1 MQQVLQSDCLQRN
14 TVPRHS
20 SSCSL
25 LHRQG
30 QLQPQLSPACPSLR
44 ILFNQQ
50 RFQSLVSQAV
60 AEPYV
65 IQKLRDTEERY
76 KSLTASMAN
85 PDTISDSSEFQR
97 IAKQTSDL
105 EQTVSAYREYM
116 DVQQQLTEAKQM
128 VKECEGDPEMANL
141 AREEAE
147 GLTKRTDTLVEEIK
161 LLLLPRDPL
170 DDKNIMLEVRA
181 GTGGDEAGLW
191 VADLLR
197 MYQRY
202 SDGQRWKAAIISE
215 NPAEAGGFKE
225 VVVQLSGENVYSK
238 LKFESGVHR
247 VQRVPATES
256 QGRIHTSTATVAI
269 MPEVDDVEVKIDP
282 KDIDLHTARSGG
294 AGGQNVNKVETAVD
308 LMHKPTGIRIFC
320 TQERSQMKNKER
332 AMSLLRSKLF
342 ELETEKQR
350 AEISAKRKSQVG
362 SGSRSEKIK
371 TYNYKDSRVSDHR
384 TKTNYSLE
392 RMLEGDL
399 EECIQSLIA
408 MDQKEQLAEL
418 QEA

>member
-1 MQQVLQSDCLQRN
+1 M
-14 TVPRHS
+14 
-20 SSCSL
+20 
-25 LHRQG
+25 
-30 QLQPQLSPACPSLR
+30 ACG
-44 ILFNQQ
+44 Q
-50 RFQSLVSQAV
+50 RFQSVIAQAV

-65 IQKLRDTEERY
+65 IQKLRDTEQRY
-76 KSLTASMAN
+76 QELTASMAD
-85 PDTISDSSEFQR
+85 PDKMSDSSEFQR
-97 IAKQTSDL
+97 LAKAASAL
-105 EQTVSAYREYM
+105 EQTVSAYREYN
-116 DVQQQLTEAKQM
+116 DTQQQLAEAKQM
-128 VKECEGDPEMANL
+128 LKESEGDAEMVAL
-141 AREEAE
+141 ARDEIDA
-147 GLTKRTDTLVEEIK
+147 LTRRTETLVDEIK

-191 VADLLR
+191 AADLLR

-202 SDGQRWKAAIISE
+202 ADSQRWKTYIISE

-225 VVVQLSGENVYSK
+225 VVVQLSGDNVYSK

-256 QGRIHTSTATVAI
+256 QGRVHTSTATVAI
-269 MPEVDDVEVKIDP
+269 MPEVDDVDIKIDP
-282 KDIDLHTARSGG
+282 KDIDLSTARSGG

-320 TQERSQMKNKER
+320 TQERSQLKNKER
-332 AMSLLRSKLF
+332 ALSLLRAKLF
-342 ELETEKQR
+342 ELESEKQR
-350 AEISAKRKSQVG
+350 AEISARRKSQVG

-384 TKTNYSLE
+384 TKVNYSLD

-408 MDQKEQLAEL
+408 LDQKELLEEMQSFESWSSDAFRGPGRVLSAL
-418 QEA
+418 HCLPSDRAQAR